1 MSANP
6 VPLVESCVASALLPV
21 SDRRASPRFRAV
33 CFDVKVVRGE
43 NAGLF
48 RARNISDTGIML
60 DTHWRIAAG
69 ERVLVKLSERLAIH
83 GAVSWSEDGHCGIGF
98 DHPIDCA
105 ALLRA
110 GAELKR
116 EDRRSGALRLE
127 TMTRAT
133 CYGENG
139 IRPVRI
145 TDISHRGMGL
155 AHDGTLAPGM
165 QLRLIAE
172 NGIARSGA
180 VRWASAGRAG
190 VRLVEPLSSE
200 ELEAVA
206 RAV

>member
-1 MSANP
+1 MSTNSDLFAGHGP
-6 VPLVESCVASALLPV
+6 TQIGRSKL
-21 SDRRASPRFRAV
+21 DRRHTPRFCTV

-48 RARNISDTGIML
+48 RARNISDSGIKL
-60 DTHWRIAAG
+60 DTHWRMTLG
-69 ERVLVKLSERLAIH
+69 EQVLIKLSEQLAIN
-83 GAVSWSEDGHCGIGF
+83 GNVSWSEPGHCGIEF
-98 DHPIDCA
+98 VRPIDCA

-116 EDRRSGALRLE
+116 DDRRHGALRLE

-145 TDISHRGMGL
+145 TDVSHHGMGL
-155 AHDGTLAPGM
+155 AHDGTLAQGM
-165 QLRLIAE
+165 VLRLIAE
-172 NGIARSGA
+172 NGVARSGA

-190 VRLVEPLSSE
+190 VRLIEPLSSK
-200 ELEAVA
+200 ELERVGEAV
-206 RAV
+206 

>member
-6 VPLVESCVASALLPV
+6 VPPV
-21 SDRRASPRFRAV
+21 DYGLTTTTYAKLDRRTTPRLRTV
-33 CFDVKVVRGE
+33 CFNVKVVRGE

-48 RARNISDTGIML
+48 RARNISDTGIKL
-60 DTHWRIAAG
+60 DTHWRLGFG
-69 ERVLVKLSERLAIH
+69 ERVLVKLSDRLAIH
-83 GAVSWSEDGHCGIGF
+83 GAVSWSEDGRCGIEF
-98 DHPIDCA
+98 DQPIDCA

-116 EDRRSGALRLE
+116 EDRRGALRLE

-133 CYGENG
+133 SYGENG

-145 TDISHRGMGL
+145 TDVSPRGMGL
-155 AHDGTLAPGM
+155 THDGTLAPGM
-165 QLRLIAE
+165 LLRLIAE
-172 NGIARSGA
+172 TGVARSGA

-200 ELEAVA
+200 ELERVGEAV
-206 RAV
+206 